1 MTEIVKCDIIAIT
14 LSKTVGRLSS
24 TREYKLWLHIENLFG
39 NLYERRTLAMITI
52 SLQTVYYALGI
63 ASILC
68 GSAYK
73 IGYEI
78 GKNARK

>member
-1 MTEIVKCDIIAIT
+1 MKGGH
-14 LSKTVGRLSS
+14 LQ
-24 TREYKLWLHIENLFG
+24 
-39 NLYERRTLAMITI
+39 MITI

-68 GSAYK
+68 GASYK

>member
-1 MTEIVKCDIIAIT
+1 
-14 LSKTVGRLSS
+14 
-24 TREYKLWLHIENLFG
+24 
-39 NLYERRTLAMITI
+39 MITI

-63 ASILC
+63 ASILFTA
-68 GSAYK
+68 AYK

>member
-1 MTEIVKCDIIAIT
+1 
-14 LSKTVGRLSS
+14 
-24 TREYKLWLHIENLFG
+24 
-39 NLYERRTLAMITI
+39 MITI
-52 SLQTVYYALGI
+52 SLQSIYYALGI

-68 GSAYK
+68 GATYK

>member
-1 MTEIVKCDIIAIT
+1 MKGGH
-14 LSKTVGRLSS
+14 LQ
-24 TREYKLWLHIENLFG
+24 
-39 NLYERRTLAMITI
+39 MITI

-68 GSAYK
+68 TSAYK
-73 IGYEI
+73 MGYEI

>member
-1 MTEIVKCDIIAIT
+1 MKGGH
-14 LSKTVGRLSS
+14 LQ
-24 TREYKLWLHIENLFG
+24 
-39 NLYERRTLAMITI
+39 MITI

-63 ASILC
+63 DSILC
-68 GSAYK
+68 TAAYK

>member
-1 MTEIVKCDIIAIT
+1 MKGGHLQV
-14 LSKTVGRLSS
+14 
-24 TREYKLWLHIENLFG
+24 
-39 NLYERRTLAMITI
+39 ITI
-52 SLQTVYYALGI
+52 SLQSIYYALGI

-68 GSAYK
+68 GAAYK